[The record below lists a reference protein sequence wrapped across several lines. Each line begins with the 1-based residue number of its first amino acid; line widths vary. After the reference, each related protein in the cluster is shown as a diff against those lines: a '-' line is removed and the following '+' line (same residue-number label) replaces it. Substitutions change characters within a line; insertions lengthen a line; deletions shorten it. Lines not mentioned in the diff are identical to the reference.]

1 MIGFIIPRKC
11 KKAKIP
17 ALQIRTKCATL
28 ACGDEKMKK
37 LQGSFMLVFATLLW
51 GSTFVA
57 QSTGMDYIG
66 PFTFLA
72 IRNMMGAAFLFL
84 LSFVTDR
91 ISKSDKTSKER
102 WLDPKLWKA
111 ALLCG
116 TPLFVAAGLQQVGI
130 VNTDPGKSGFLTA
143 MYIVFVPILGIFLKK
158 KPSKWIPVSVVLGVV
173 GLYFLSCVGVTSI
186 RLSDLLLIGCAI
198 VYAIQILCVDIFA
211 PELDSVRLN
220 CLCCTITCVLA
231 TIVTIF
237 LETPTWDAV
246 NGCWGSLL
254 YAGILSSGIAFTLQM
269 AGQKHVEP
277 STASLLMSL
286 ESVFAVLSGWLVLG
300 DVLNIWES
308 IGCVLIFIAILL
320 SQIPDR
326 KKTKV

>member
-1 MIGFIIPRKC
+1 
-11 KKAKIP
+11 
-17 ALQIRTKCATL
+17 
-28 ACGDEKMKK
+28 
-37 LQGSFMLVFATLLW
+37 MLVFATLLW

-57 QSTGMDYIG
+57 QSSGMDHIG

-72 IRNMMGAAFLFL
+72 VRNVMGAVFLFL
-84 LSFVTDR
+84 LSFLTDK
-91 ISKSDKTSKER
+91 IANNSHASKAL

-158 KPSKWIPVSVVLGVV
+158 KPSKWIPVSVMLGVV
-173 GLYFLSCVGVTSI
+173 GLYFLSCVGVTSVSI
-186 RLSDLLLIGCAI
+186 SDLLLIGCAV

-220 CLCCTITCVLA
+220 CLCCALTSVLA
-231 TIVTIF
+231 GIATF
-237 LETPTWDAV
+237 LLETPSWEAV
-246 NGCWGSLL
+246 NSCWGPLL

-286 ESVFAVLSGWLVLG
+286 ESVFAVLSGWIVLG
-300 DVLNIWES
+300 DVLNVWES
-308 IGCVLIFIAILL
+308 IGCILIFAAIMI
-320 SQIPDR
+320 SQIPD
-326 KKTKV
+326 KKKSKV

>member
-1 MIGFIIPRKC
+1 
-11 KKAKIP
+11 
-17 ALQIRTKCATL
+17 
-28 ACGDEKMKK
+28 
-37 LQGSFMLVFATLLW
+37 MLVFATLLW

-57 QSTGMDYIG
+57 QSSGMDHIG

-72 IRNMMGAAFLFL
+72 ARNVMGAVFLFL
-84 LSFVTDR
+84 LSFLTDK
-91 ISKSDKTSKER
+91 ITNNSHASKAL

-173 GLYFLSCVGVTSI
+173 GLYFLSCVGVTSVSI
-186 RLSDLLLIGCAI
+186 SDLLLIGCAV

-220 CLCCTITCVLA
+220 CLCCALTSILA
-231 TIVTIF
+231 GIATF
-237 LETPTWDAV
+237 LLETPSWEAV
-246 NGCWGSLL
+246 NSCWGPLL

-286 ESVFAVLSGWLVLG
+286 ESVFAVLSGWIVLG
-300 DVLNIWES
+300 DVLNVWES
-308 IGCVLIFIAILL
+308 IGCILIFAAIMI
-320 SQIPDR
+320 SQIPD
-326 KKTKV
+326 KKKSKV

>member
-1 MIGFIIPRKC
+1 M
-11 KKAKIP
+11 
-17 ALQIRTKCATL
+17 LVLATL
-28 ACGDEKMKK
+28 I
-37 LQGSFMLVFATLLW
+37 W

-57 QSTGMDYIG
+57 QSTGMDHIG

-72 IRNMMGAAFLFL
+72 IRNIMGAVFLFA

-91 ISKSDKTSKER
+91 FLNDGKTAKER
-102 WLDPKLWKA
+102 WTDPKLWKA
-111 ALLCG
+111 AVLCG
-116 TPLFVAAGLQQVGI
+116 TPVFVAAALQQMGI

-143 MYIVFVPILGIFLKK
+143 MYIVFVPIFGVFLKR

-186 RLSDLLLIGCAI
+186 SASDLLLIACAI

-220 CLCCTITCVLA
+220 CLCCSITFILA
-231 TIVTIF
+231 SIVTLF
-237 LETPTWDAV
+237 VETPTWEAV
-246 NGCWGSLL
+246 NGCWGPLL

-300 DVLNIWES
+300 DTLSLWES
-308 IGCVLIFIAILL
+308 IGCVLIFAAIMI
-320 SQIPDR
+320 SQIPDN
-326 KKTKV
+326 KNITA

>member
-1 MIGFIIPRKC
+1 
-11 KKAKIP
+11 
-17 ALQIRTKCATL
+17 
-28 ACGDEKMKK
+28 
-37 LQGSFMLVFATLLW
+37 MLVFATLLW

-57 QSTGMDYIG
+57 QSSGMDHIG

-72 IRNMMGAAFLFL
+72 VRNVMGAVFLFL
-84 LSFVTDR
+84 LSFLTDK
-91 ISKSDKTSKER
+91 ITNNSHTSKAL

-143 MYIVFVPILGIFLKK
+143 MYIVFVPVLGIFLKK

-173 GLYFLSCVGVTSI
+173 GLYFLSCVGVTSVSI
-186 RLSDLLLIGCAI
+186 SDLLLIGCAV

-220 CLCCTITCVLA
+220 CLCCALTSILA
-231 TIVTIF
+231 GIATF
-237 LETPTWDAV
+237 LLETPSWEAV
-246 NGCWGSLL
+246 NSCWGPLL

-286 ESVFAVLSGWLVLG
+286 ESVFAVLSGWIVLG
-300 DVLNIWES
+300 DVLNVWES
-308 IGCVLIFIAILL
+308 IGCILIFAAIMI
-320 SQIPDR
+320 SQIPD
-326 KKTKV
+326 KKKSKV